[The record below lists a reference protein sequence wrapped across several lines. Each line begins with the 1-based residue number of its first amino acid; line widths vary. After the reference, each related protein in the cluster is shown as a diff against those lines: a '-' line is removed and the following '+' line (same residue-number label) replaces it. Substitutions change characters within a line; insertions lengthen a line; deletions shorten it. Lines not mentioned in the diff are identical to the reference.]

1 MSALPSSESPKSV
14 PFFDAIMVSDDPD
27 MQVKAMSEMM
37 RPVADF
43 AGLGWSGAEG
53 LDIVRMWLLD
63 GVILTE
69 MKMRAHVMLR
79 RPVHLRKYPH
89 DTVMV
94 RHHLSGHTYNE
105 IGIDAYQAK
114 TGDVH
119 ITDLTE
125 LWSGV
130 ATDVHFYGAA
140 LSHGTVGYD
149 PARHPAH
156 ISVVPPQPQ
165 DCEIASTLRFL
176 VTEAVHGEIEQAN
189 ASAARFIE
197 LLRDYLDGVEADP
210 NAPDPKDIRKLQ
222 MRAFLEKSL
231 SHPELSTEMVAEAFS
246 LSRASVYRELSALGG
261 FDRYVQRRRL
271 EEACKELAFGDN
283 TRGIVGEVAQRWQFS
298 SVQHFSREFKRQFGV
313 PPSRAVATSL
323 FKLLPDDPHEMG
335 KVTTRGV
342 PPWYAA
348 L

>member
-1 MSALPSSESPKSV
+1 MSDLPSSDSQESV
-14 PFFDAIMVSDDPD
+14 PLFDIFVVSDDPD
-27 MQVKAMSEMM
+27 TQVQAMSEMM
-37 RPVADF
+37 RPAADF
-43 AGLGWSGAEG
+43 AGLGWSGSEG
-53 LDIVRMWLLD
+53 LEIVRMWLLD

-79 RPVHLRKYPH
+79 RPIHLRKYPH

-94 RHHLSGHTYNE
+94 RHHLSGQTSNE
-105 IGIDAYQAK
+105 IGIDAYHAK
-114 TGDVH
+114 PGDVH

-140 LSHGTVGYD
+140 LAHATIGYD

-156 ISVVPPQPQ
+156 VPVVPPQSY
-165 DCEIASTLRFL
+165 DCEIADTFRYLI
-176 VTEAVHGEIEQAN
+176 TDAVYGELEQAN
-189 ASAARFIE
+189 TAAGRFID
-197 LLRDYLDGVEADP
+197 LLRNYLDGVEA
-210 NAPDPKDIRKLQ
+210 APVEPYPKDLRKLQ

-231 SHPELSTEMVAEAFS
+231 SNPDLSTELVAEAFG

-283 TRGIVGEVAQRWQFS
+283 TRGVIGEVAQRWQFS
-298 SVQHFSREFKRQFGV
+298 SVQHFSREFKRHFGV
-313 PPSRAVATSL
+313 PPSQAVATWL
-323 FKLLPDDPHEMG
+323 FKLTRDDPHEMG
-335 KVTTRGV
+335 KVTARGV

-348 L
+348 I